1 MPECKEE
8 RIRREAERKR
18 RVVGAA
24 MGREAADLV
33 LKNAS
38 YVNVF
43 TGEVLT
49 ADIAVAEGLI
59 AGVGSYSGREERDC
73 TGKLVLP
80 GFLDA
85 HIHLESSLVAP
96 AEFTRAVL
104 PHGTTT
110 VVTDPHEIANVLGA
124 DGIAYMLQATEGLPV
139 DVRFMLPS
147 CVPATPLD
155 ESGAALERGDLD
167 GFYSHPRVQGL
178 AEMMN
183 FVGVLAGDE
192 SVLEKLAAA
201 DLADRRIDG
210 HAPDLAGNGLN
221 AYIAAGVRS
230 DHECH
235 DLKDAIAKL
244 ERGQYI
250 MIREGTAARN
260 LEALVPLLNEKYGSR
275 CLLCTDDK
283 HPGDLLETGHI
294 DAIIKRA
301 IGLGADPIAAVKAAT
316 LNAAQYFGLHDRGA
330 VAPGYLADLVVIDGF
345 QSFRVE
351 AVYKQ
356 GALAAEHGA
365 AKPFPAPA
373 VEPRLTERAHH
384 TFQVRTLTAKDFQSS
399 GPLGVVG
406 MVDGEI
412 TTLDAGRAE
421 AADAAQD
428 ILRAAVV
435 ERHKGTGHIGLG
447 FLRGYGLQSG
457 AVATSISHDSHNII
471 VVGASEEDCAAA
483 VNRVVELNGG
493 IVVWNGGRPA
503 AEVSLAIG
511 GIMSDE
517 PLETV
522 DEKLEAAKEAAY
534 ALGVNQG
541 IDPFMTLSFMALP
554 VIPTLRITTQGV
566 FDVGSQSYV

>member
-1 MPECKEE
+1 M
-8 RIRREAERKR
+8 
-18 RVVGAA
+18 
-24 MGREAADLV
+24 
-33 LKNAS
+33 
-38 YVNVF
+38 
-43 TGEVLT
+43 
-49 ADIAVAEGLI
+49 
-59 AGVGSYSGREERDC
+59 
-73 TGKLVLP
+73 
-80 GFLDA
+80 
-85 HIHLESSLVAP
+85 
-96 AEFTRAVL
+96 
-104 PHGTTT
+104 
-110 VVTDPHEIANVLGA
+110 
-124 DGIAYMLQATEGLPV
+124 
-139 DVRFMLPS
+139 
-147 CVPATPLD
+147 
-155 ESGAALERGDLD
+155 
-167 GFYSHPRVQGL
+167 
-178 AEMMN
+178 
-183 FVGVLAGDE
+183 
-192 SVLEKLAAA
+192 
-201 DLADRRIDG
+201 
-210 HAPDLAGNGLN
+210 
-221 AYIAAGVRS
+221 
-230 DHECH
+230 
-235 DLKDAIAKL
+235 
-244 ERGQYI
+244 
-250 MIREGTAARN
+250 
-260 LEALVPLLNEKYGSR
+260 
-275 CLLCTDDK
+275 
-283 HPGDLLETGHI
+283 
-294 DAIIKRA
+294 
-301 IGLGADPIAAVKAAT
+301 KAAT

-457 AVATSISHDSHNII
+457 AVAASISHDSHNII

-522 DEKLEAAKEAAY
+522 NEKLEAAKAAAY

>member
-1 MPECKEE
+1 MSGCNEE
-8 RIRREAERKR
+8 RVNREVRRKR
-18 RVVGAA
+18 RAVGVA
-24 MGREAADLV
+24 MGREPADLV
-33 LKNAS
+33 LKHAS

-43 TGEVLT
+43 TGEILT
-49 ADIAVAEGLI
+49 ADIAAAEGLI

-96 AEFTRAVL
+96 AEFVRAVL

-110 VVTDPHEIANVLGA
+110 VVTDPHEIANVMGA

-155 ESGAALERGDLD
+155 ESGAALGREDLD

-201 DLADRRIDG
+201 DLAGRRIDG
-210 HAPDLAGNGLN
+210 HAPDLADGGLN

-283 HPGDLLETGHI
+283 HPGDLLKTGHI
-294 DAIIKRA
+294 DAIIRRA
-301 IGLGADPIAAVKAAT
+301 VALGADPMAAVRAAT

-330 VAPGYLADLVVIDGF
+330 VAPGYLADLVIVDDF
-345 QSFRVE
+345 QSFQVE
-351 AVYKQ
+351 AVYRK
-356 GALAAEHGA
+356 GVLAAEHGA
-365 AKPFPAPA
+365 AKPFPVPA
-373 VEPRLTERAHH
+373 VEPRLTERARH
-384 TFQVRTLTAKDFQSS
+384 TFRVGTLTAEDFCSDS
-399 GPLGVVG
+399 PLGVVG

-412 TTLDAGRAE
+412 TTVDRGRAGKP
-421 AADAAQD
+421 DAARD

-447 FLRGYGLQSG
+447 FLQGYGLKSG

-471 VVGASEEDCAAA
+471 VVGAGEAECAAA
-483 VNRVVELNGG
+483 ANRVAELNGG
-493 IVVWNGGRPA
+493 IVVWNDGKPV
-503 AEVSLAIG
+503 AEVPLDMG
-511 GIMSDE
+511 GIMSGE
-517 PLETV
+517 PLEMV
-522 DEKLEAAKEAAY
+522 NEQLESAKAAAY
-534 ALGVNQG
+534 ALGVNRG

-554 VIPTLRITTQGV
+554 VIPTLRLTTRGV
-566 FDVGSQSYV
+566 FDVGKQDYV

>member
-1 MPECKEE
+1 MPERREDE
-8 RIRREAERKR
+8 IRRELRRMR
-18 RVVGAA
+18 RVIDVA
-24 MGREAADLV
+24 MGREAADLT

-73 TGKLVLP
+73 TGRLVLP

-96 AEFTRAVL
+96 AEFARAVL

-110 VVTDPHEIANVLGA
+110 VVPDPHEIANVMGA

-155 ESGAALERGDLD
+155 ESGAELERKDLD
-167 GFYSHPRVQGL
+167 GFYGHPRVQGL

-192 SVLEKLAAA
+192 AVLEKLAAA
-201 DLADRRIDG
+201 RLSDRRIDG

-235 DLKDAIAKL
+235 DLRDAAAKL

-260 LEALVPLLNEKYGSR
+260 LEALAPLLNEKYGSR

-283 HPGDLLETGHI
+283 HPGDLLEKGHI

-301 IGLGADPIAAVKAAT
+301 VGLGADPVAAVKAAS

-330 VAPGYLADLVVIDGF
+330 VAPGYLADLVIIDDF

-351 AVYKQ
+351 AVYKR
-356 GALAAEHGA
+356 GVLAAEHGA
-365 AKPFPAPA
+365 AMPFPVPV
-373 VEPRLTERAHH
+373 VEPGLTERAHH
-384 TFQVRTLTAKDFQSS
+384 TFRVGSLTAEDFRND

-421 AADAAQD
+421 AADTARD

-435 ERHKGTGHIGLG
+435 ERHRGTGHIGLG
-447 FLRGYGLQSG
+447 FLRGYGLKSG

-471 VVGASEEDCAAA
+471 VVGAGPEDCAAA

-493 IVVWNGGRPA
+493 IVVWNDGKPA
-503 AEVSLAIG
+503 AEVPLAIG
-511 GIMSDE
+511 GIMSSE
-517 PLETV
+517 PLEV
-522 DEKLEAAKEAAY
+522 VNEKLEAAKAAAY
-534 ALGVNQG
+534 ALGVNPG

-554 VIPTLRITTQGV
+554 VIPTLRLTTRGV

>member
-1 MPECKEE
+1 M
-8 RIRREAERKR
+8 
-18 RVVGAA
+18 
-24 MGREAADLV
+24 
-33 LKNAS
+33 
-38 YVNVF
+38 
-43 TGEVLT
+43 
-49 ADIAVAEGLI
+49 
-59 AGVGSYSGREERDC
+59 
-73 TGKLVLP
+73 
-80 GFLDA
+80 
-85 HIHLESSLVAP
+85 
-96 AEFTRAVL
+96 
-104 PHGTTT
+104 
-110 VVTDPHEIANVLGA
+110 
-124 DGIAYMLQATEGLPV
+124 
-139 DVRFMLPS
+139 
-147 CVPATPLD
+147 
-155 ESGAALERGDLD
+155 
-167 GFYSHPRVQGL
+167 
-178 AEMMN
+178 
-183 FVGVLAGDE
+183 
-192 SVLEKLAAA
+192 LEKLAAA

-235 DLKDAIAKL
+235 DLQDAIAKL

-283 HPGDLLETGHI
+283 HPGDLLETGHL
-294 DAIIKRA
+294 DAIIKQA
-301 IGLGADPIAAVKAAT
+301 IGLGADPIVAVKAAT

-330 VAPGYLADLVVIDGF
+330 IAPGYLADLVIIDDF
-345 QSFRVE
+345 QSFQVK

-356 GALAAEHGA
+356 GLLAAEHGTA
-365 AKPFPAPA
+365 RSFPAPA

-384 TFQVRTLTAKDFQSS
+384 TFQVRTLTAKDFRSS

-421 AADAAQD
+421 AADIAQD

-447 FLRGYGLQSG
+447 FLQGYGLQSG

-493 IVVWNGGRPA
+493 IVVWDGGRPA
-503 AEVSLAIG
+503 AEVPLAIG

-517 PLETV
+517 PLEAV
-522 DEKLEAAKEAAY
+522 NEELEAAKAAAY
-534 ALGVNQG
+534 ALGVNRG

-554 VIPTLRITTQGV
+554 VIPTLRITTRGV